1 MREERYKAILE
12 LLEKQEFVT
21 VEELCQKVTASVATI
36 RRDLSTLADRK
47 SLIRSRG
54 GAMRISASQTS
65 IPLTYRR
72 VSQISAKMAIARR
85 AAAFVKENSVIFIDS
100 SATANYIINHL
111 KNLNNVIIVTNS
123 LEVATMTK
131 NINAKTYCLCGSING
146 NTASV
151 GGYLAVESAGFFN
164 IDTFFFSAY
173 GLDPKGNM
181 VEAYDDEVELK
192 ELLLNNARCSI
203 FLCDRSKFDK
213 TEAYVLGSLSK
224 VDYVITDGPLPE
236 HCPKPKQEVIVVE

>member
-12 LLEKQEFVT
+12 LLEKQEFIT
-21 VEELCQKVTASVATI
+21 VEELCDTLGVSIATV
-36 RRDLSTLADRK
+36 RRDLATLANRK

-54 GAMRISASQTS
+54 GAMKISSGQAS

-72 VSQISAKMAIARR
+72 VSQISAKMAIAKR
-85 AAAFVKENSVIFIDS
+85 AASFVKENSVIFIDS

-123 LEVATMTK
+123 LEVAATTK

-146 NTASV
+146 NSASV

-173 GLDPKGNM
+173 GLDSKGNI
-181 VEAYDDEVELK
+181 VEAFDDEIELK
-192 ELLLNNARCSI
+192 ELLLNNANCSI
-203 FLCDRSKFDK
+203 FLCDRSKIDK

-224 VDYVITDGPLPE
+224 VDYMITNEPLSE
-236 HCPKPKQEVIVVE
+236 HFPQPKREVIVVE

>member
-21 VEELCQKVTASVATI
+21 VEELCERLGASVATI
-36 RRDLSTLADRK
+36 RRDLNTLASRK

-72 VSQISAKMAIARR
+72 VSQISAKLSIARK
-85 AAAFVKENSVIFIDS
+85 AAEFVKENSVIFIDS

-123 LEVATMTK
+123 LEVAATTK

-146 NTASV
+146 NSASV

-173 GLDPKGNM
+173 GLDSNGNI
-181 VEAYDDEVELK
+181 VEAYDDEIELK
-192 ELLLNNARCSI
+192 ELLLNNSRCI
-203 FLCDRSKFDK
+203 VFLCDRSKIDK
-213 TEAYVLGSLSK
+213 REAYVLGSLSK
-224 VDYVITDGPLPE
+224 VDYMITNGQLPE
-236 HCPKPKQEVIVVE
+236 SYPRPKQDVIVVE